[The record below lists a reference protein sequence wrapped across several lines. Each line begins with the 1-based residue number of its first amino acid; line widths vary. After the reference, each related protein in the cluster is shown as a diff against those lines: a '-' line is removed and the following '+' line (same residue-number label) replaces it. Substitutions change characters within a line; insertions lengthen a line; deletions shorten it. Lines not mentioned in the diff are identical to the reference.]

1 MEAGR
6 VRERSWR
13 RPLALLA
20 VAVMLA
26 VGQPLVVVAITFGML
41 AFLAPGVRLAVRLFA
56 AVALGLTFAG
66 EPTGGFWY
74 LERGWALVVG
84 GAFVAL
90 SVARPG
96 SSFLFR
102 GMAAV
107 AVGAASV
114 GLAGLVLGGWEQ
126 IDWLITQRVEESVS
140 ASLQAFAILGGG
152 EAQPGLQ
159 ETLSM
164 AGQMQDVLFP
174 SLVALSTL
182 AALGVAWWLHVRVGL
197 AATEGGLGPLREFRF
212 HDALIWAFIAG
223 LVLLLLTEWSAGWGR
238 VGTNVVAFMAAL
250 YLLRGA
256 GVLLFLWG
264 GVSWAGGLLLMVG
277 ILIAGPVLALAA
289 MLVGVGDSWFDLRR
303 RLDGPQPEDDE

>member
-6 VRERSWR
+6 VREGGWR
-13 RPLALLA
+13 RPLALLT
-20 VAVMLA
+20 VALMLA
-26 VGQPLVVVAITFGML
+26 VGQPLVVVAITFGLL
-41 AFLAPGVRLAVRLFA
+41 AFLSPGVRLGVRVLA
-56 AVALGLTFAG
+56 AVGLGLTFAG
-66 EPTGGFWY
+66 EPQGGFWY

-90 SVARPG
+90 SLARPL

-102 GMAAV
+102 GMASVAMGAV
-107 AVGAASV
+107 SV
-114 GLAGLVLGGWEQ
+114 ALAGLVLGGWEQ
-126 IDWLITQRVEESVS
+126 IDWLITQRVEQSVS

-152 EAQPGLQ
+152 ETQPGLQ

-164 AGQMQDVLFP
+164 AGEVQNVLFP
-174 SLVALSTL
+174 ALVALSTL

-197 AATEGGLGPLREFRF
+197 AAPAGGLGPLREFRF
-212 HDALIWAFIAG
+212 PDALIWAFIAG
-223 LVLLLLTEWSAGWGR
+223 LVLLLVTEWSDGWGR

-264 GVSWAGGLLLMVG
+264 GISWASGLLLVIG
-277 ILIAGPVLALAA
+277 VLLAGPVLALAA

-303 RLDGPQPEDDE
+303 RLDGPSADE

>member
-6 VRERSWR
+6 VRGGGWR
-13 RPLALLA
+13 RPIALLA
-20 VAVMLA
+20 VALMLA
-26 VGQPLVVVAITFGML
+26 VGQPLVVVAVTFGML
-41 AFLAPGVRLAVRLFA
+41 AFLSPGIRLGIRALA
-56 AVALGLTFAG
+56 AIALGLTFAG
-66 EPTGGFWY
+66 EPQGGFWY

-84 GAFVAL
+84 GSFVAL
-90 SVARPG
+90 SLARPT
-96 SSFLFR
+96 SPFLFR
-102 GMAAV
+102 GMV
-107 AVGAASV
+107 SVGMGAASV

-126 IDWLITQRVEESVS
+126 IDWLITQRVEQSVS

-164 AGQMQDVLFP
+164 AGEVQNVIFP

-197 AATEGGLGPLREFRF
+197 AASEGGLGPLREFRF
-212 HDALIWAFIAG
+212 PDALIWAFIAG
-223 LVLLLLTEWSAGWGR
+223 LVLLLLAEWSDGWGR

-277 ILIAGPVLALAA
+277 LLLAGPVLGLAA
-289 MLVGVGDSWFDLRR
+289 MLVGVGDSWFDIRR
-303 RLDGPQPEDDE
+303 RLDGPPADEE